1 MARLLS
7 PCQLSSHTLTH
18 QGQDQPGNSRAQGRA
33 GRRLSCLGR
42 GVLCDMVGGECAH
55 GGHYDTAHT
64 MRLSKAQDRNT
75 HNVMEEKRKTKSGTD
90 APTPPLKVI
99 APFLSLKSDA
109 F

>member
-18 QGQDQPGNSRAQGRA
+18 QGQDQPGNSRAQGRT
-33 GRRLSCLGR
+33 GRRLSRLGR

-64 MRLSKAQDRNT
+64 MRLSTAQDRNT
-75 HNVMEEKRKTKSGTD
+75 HNVMEGKRKPGTD
-90 APTPPLKVI
+90 APRPPLKVI
-99 APFLSLKSDA
+99 AWFLSLKSDA